1 MTKLSGI
8 DTNLLIALDALFKER
23 SVTRAAARLSIG
35 QPGMSHSLARL
46 REYFKDPLLV
56 PHGRAMVLT
65 DKALKL
71 VDRVARATE
80 ALADVFEERSSFDPL
95 AARRFAFACADL
107 FALRFVPQLFEAL
120 RREAPGIEPE
130 LRPLVTRATDQI
142 LSDGVEL
149 AFGVFEDVPPALNQ
163 QSLFVD
169 PFVCVVGADNARVGK
184 SLSLRTY
191 VALQHLE
198 VLPAPMAR
206 PGARIDRFL
215 TAKGLRRSVAT
226 RVPYFLL
233 AARLLA
239 ESELILTMTR
249 MFATGELR
257 LLQQR

>member
-95 AARRFAFACADL
+95 AARRVAFACADL